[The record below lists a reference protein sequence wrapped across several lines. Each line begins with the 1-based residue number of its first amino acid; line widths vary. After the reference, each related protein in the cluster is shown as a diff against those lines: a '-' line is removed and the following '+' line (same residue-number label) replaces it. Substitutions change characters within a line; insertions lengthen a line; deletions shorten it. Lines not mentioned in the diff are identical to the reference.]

1 MHRKSVGRDGAER
14 LGKIELF
21 AGLST
26 GQRQMLARL
35 VDELSVETGEQ
46 ITREGE
52 YGHEFVVIED
62 GTADVF
68 QGGSQINALG
78 PGDFLGELAILED
91 GIPRTA
97 TVVATTPIR
106 AIVLTAHFMRELRER
121 WPSIGERIDSAADE
135 RRRRDERAREA
146 EG

>member
-1 MHRKSVGRDGAER
+1 MHRKTVGRDGAER

-21 AGLST
+21 AELSM

-35 VDELSVETGEQ
+35 VDELTAEAGEE
-46 ITREGE
+46 IMREGE
-52 YGHEFVVIED
+52 YGHEFLVIED

-106 AIVLTAHFMRELRER
+106 AVVLTAHFMRELRER
-121 WPSIGERIDSAADE
+121 WPSIGERIDSEADE
-135 RRRRDERAREA
+135 RRRRDERARQA